1 MGLRPFHLPSSK
13 VSPAV
18 TCPIYICASGSI
30 YRVICLMDSCSM
42 DIGLMDTCIINVLE
56 LELEKEVVVTLQR
69 SHGLRAKGTK
79 DEVKQSH
86 RAAN

>member
-1 MGLRPFHLPSSK
+1 
-13 VSPAV
+13 
-18 TCPIYICASGSI
+18 
-30 YRVICLMDSCSM
+30 MDSCSM
-42 DIGLMDTCIINVLE
+42 DICIMDTCIINVLE

-79 DEVKQSH
+79 DKVKQPH

>member
-1 MGLRPFHLPSSK
+1 
-13 VSPAV
+13 
-18 TCPIYICASGSI
+18 
-30 YRVICLMDSCSM
+30 M
-42 DIGLMDTCIINVLE
+42 DIGIMDTCIINV

>member
-1 MGLRPFHLPSSK
+1 
-13 VSPAV
+13 
-18 TCPIYICASGSI
+18 
-30 YRVICLMDSCSM
+30 M

-56 LELEKEVVVTLQR
+56 LELEKEVLVTLQR

-86 RAAN
+86 NRAAN

>member
-1 MGLRPFHLPSSK
+1 
-13 VSPAV
+13 
-18 TCPIYICASGSI
+18 
-30 YRVICLMDSCSM
+30 MDSCSM

-56 LELEKEVVVTLQR
+56 LELEKEVVTLQR

-79 DEVKQSH
+79 DEVKQPH